1 MYEIKKW
8 AVSNINS
15 GTPLLT
21 KEMFYN
27 KVPKEEG
34 AVVELMDEK
43 KHYVATALVGK
54 QNKGIGW
61 VISNKQRI
69 L

>member
-43 KHYVATALVGK
+43 KHYVATALVG
-54 QNKGIGW
+54 NHY
-61 VISNKQRI
+61 
-69 L
+69 